1 MVPKSCARLPAARGV
16 FGTLCPGGAAATA
29 ALLTL
34 SFLDRETH
42 ELESRL
48 MVGRRSAEKD
58 GDRTPA
64 FSRHGDAAL
73 YAAGA
78 LMIGAGV
85 ILENQ
90 AAVKT
95 VLVLVGAGLVLVGVL
110 LPRVTG
116 TIEMGPQ
123 GIKIPIAVVAR
134 LEATRLEAEQKAPE
148 RVSEAVGKAYQ
159 ALLPLIA
166 SGDDLHFAIRT
177 PSTPARSSSIRPPG
191 QRITCPKCG
200 HENEGWQQFCGSC
213 GAFLEWAGQHVKPP
227 GSPSEQPM
235 LEGPPPP
242 AVNSHVAVK
251 PDHPRASPKGRAA
264 RRGNLV
270 ICAECGY
277 GNDRG
282 RHFCSRCGEA
292 LNREPAPSHSTWWR
306 RLLPRKLKPT
316 TAREAARSASSG
328 QTEELPEESPQDF
341 AARIVEAVVAESP
354 PDRTGRDG

>member
-1 MVPKSCARLPAARGV
+1 
-16 FGTLCPGGAAATA
+16 
-29 ALLTL
+29 
-34 SFLDRETH
+34 
-42 ELESRL
+42 

-95 VLVLVGAGLVLVGVL
+95 VLVLIGAGLVLVGVL

-177 PSTPARSSSIRPPG
+177 PSTPARSSSIRPSG
-191 QRITCPKCG
+191 QPITCPMCG
-200 HENEGWQQFCGSC
+200 HQNEDWQQFCGSC
-213 GAFLEWAGQHVKPP
+213 GAFLEWAGQHVEPSP
-227 GSPSEQPM
+227 PSEQPM
-235 LEGPPPP
+235 VESPPPP
-242 AVNSHVAVK
+242 AVNSKPAVK
-251 PDHPRASPKGRAA
+251 PAHPPASRRAA
-264 RRGNLV
+264 PRGDLV
-270 ICAECGY
+270 ICADCGY

-292 LNREPAPSHSTWWR
+292 LNREPEPSHSTWWR

-328 QTEELPEESPQDF
+328 QTAELPEESPQDF

-354 PDRTGRDG
+354 PDRTGRGG

>member
-1 MVPKSCARLPAARGV
+1 
-16 FGTLCPGGAAATA
+16 
-29 ALLTL
+29 
-34 SFLDRETH
+34 
-42 ELESRL
+42 
-48 MVGRRSAEKD
+48 MVGRRSAEND

-73 YAAGA
+73 YAVGA

-85 ILENQ
+85 LIENQ

-134 LEATRLEAEQKAPE
+134 LEATRLEAEQKAPD
-148 RVSEAVGKAYQ
+148 RVSEAVGRAYQ
-159 ALLPLIA
+159 ALLPVIA
-166 SGDDLHFAIRT
+166 SGDDLHSAIRT
-177 PSTPARSSSIRPPG
+177 PSPPAGQRVGSRAPDGTAGPLPTPRPPG
-191 QRITCPKCG
+191 
-200 HENEGWQQFCGSC
+200 
-213 GAFLEWAGQHVKPP
+213 GASPEPPRHVSASPP
-227 GSPSEQPM
+227 GEQPM
-235 LEGPPPP
+235 VERPPPP
-242 AVNSHVAVK
+242 AVHPRPAVK
-251 PDHPRASPKGRAA
+251 PDHSPATPRAMP
-264 RRGNLV
+264 RGDRV

-282 RHFCSRCGEA
+282 RHFCSRCGA
-292 LNREPAPSHSTWWR
+292 AVNRGSEPSHSTWWR
-306 RLLPRKLKPT
+306 RLLPRKSKPT
-316 TAREAARSASSG
+316 TDREAARSASSG

-354 PDRTGRDG
+354 PDRINRDG